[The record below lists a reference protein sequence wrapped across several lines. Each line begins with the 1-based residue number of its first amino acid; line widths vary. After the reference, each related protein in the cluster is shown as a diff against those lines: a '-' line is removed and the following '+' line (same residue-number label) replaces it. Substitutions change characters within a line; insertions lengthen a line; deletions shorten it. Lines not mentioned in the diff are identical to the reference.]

1 MNDHSDKMC
10 CAEQKFP
17 KRKLT
22 TRLGTEGKG
31 ICRKRQ
37 RGLRESV
44 GSFTSSSP
52 RIEMI
57 RPRLTD
63 YYGIP
68 AVQKELS
75 FAVPFLDEDL
85 PLYVDPFLLWKSPS
99 QQDNSLHVAIVDS
112 INALGRMWL
121 EGGRKEAI
129 DAIIRASECGEVGLG
144 QSRTR
149 EGKPLGKHES
159 EQILQLFERIPQI
172 HDHGLGRLEVLQ
184 LTSTGVGKDRI
195 SDFTCSFIK
204 SFLIDY
210 TIDQCDKLKIPRQK
224 GCAVQVFSLKTKRF
238 DNETDLTLPVN
249 PETGKPILLV
259 PKRWLRFIPWIN
271 FDDYFAQYVPQDDT
285 LKGVEKLGHVEVL
298 DFNRQHYDAVE
309 RYIEARVR
317 SAADCKNDPLF
328 SQIPISSAKAKLD
341 ELQKLRTG
349 ISEKADKRYE
359 DLLVTML
366 SSFLYPDCDFATDQ
380 ARTDSGVS
388 IRDLI
393 FYNNRSHEFLRD
405 IFDTYD
411 SRQLVFELKNVKA
424 IEREHIN
431 QLNRYIAGSFGR
443 FGVLVTRNALP
454 RAMFKNT
461 VDLWSGQRKA
471 IISLTDQDIEQM
483 VDVFESKQRP
493 PLDVVKKKYF
503 EFEKA
508 LPK

>member
-1 MNDHSDKMC
+1 
-10 CAEQKFP
+10 
-17 KRKLT
+17 
-22 TRLGTEGKG
+22 
-31 ICRKRQ
+31 
-37 RGLRESV
+37 
-44 GSFTSSSP
+44 
-52 RIEMI
+52 MI

-63 YYGIP
+63 YYGIA

-75 FAVPFLDEDL
+75 FAIPFLDEDL

-99 QQDNSLHVAIVDS
+99 QQDNSLHVAIIDS
-112 INALGRMWL
+112 INALGTVWL
-121 EGGRKEAI
+121 EGKKK
-129 DAIIRASECGEVGLG
+129 DAIEQVIRASECVEVGLG

-149 EGKPLGKHES
+149 VGKPVGEREA

-172 HDHGLGRLEVLQ
+172 RDHGLSRLEVLQ
-184 LTSTGVGKDRI
+184 LTVHGIGRDRV
-195 SDFTCSFIK
+195 SDFTCSFVK

-210 TIDQCDKLKIPRQK
+210 TIDQCNKLNIPRQK
-224 GCAVQVFSLKTKRF
+224 SCDVAVFSLKTKRF
-238 DNETDLTLPVN
+238 DIESNLELPVN
-249 PETGKPILLV
+249 PETGQPVLLV
-259 PKRWLRFIPWIN
+259 PKRWLRFAPWIN
-271 FDDYFAQYVPQDDT
+271 FEDYFADYIPQDDT

-298 DFNRQHYDAVE
+298 DFNRQHYDAIE
-309 RYIEARVR
+309 RYVARKIL

-328 SQIPISSAKAKLD
+328 AQIPVSSAKAKLA
-341 ELQKLRTG
+341 ELQKLPTG
-349 ISEKADKRYE
+349 VSDKADKRYE
-359 DLLVTML
+359 DLMVSML
-366 SSFLYPDCDFATDQ
+366 ASFLYPDCDFATDQ
-380 ARTDSGVS
+380 ARTDSGVT

-405 IFDTYD
+405 ILDTYD

-431 QLNRYIAGSFGR
+431 QLNRYIAGNFGR
-443 FGVLVTRNALP
+443 FGVLVTRNPLP

-471 IISLTDQDIEQM
+471 IIALTDQDIEQM
-483 VDVFESKQRP
+483 VDVFESKQRS